1 MVELDILMEY
11 LVKGFELVL
20 PSKGLLILLETSNC
34 CVSRLSNGRRMVRS
48 RKFDLVSAIRLNLV
62 GIIEVKYRLFIAGRP
77 GWRLRCLIQFP
88 ELLKKLM
95 EMVVVCLDLA
105 DRFRF
110 FMINWSY
117 DCSSKHGW
125 GD

>member
-20 PSKGLLILLETSNC
+20 PSKGLLILLETLNC
-34 CVSRLSNGRRMVRS
+34 CVSRGGMMVRS

-62 GIIEVKYRLFIAGRP
+62 GIIEVKYRLFITGRQ

-88 ELLKKLM
+88 VILM

-117 DCSSKHGW
+117 DCPSKHGW

>member
-11 LVKGFELVL
+11 LVKGYELVL

-34 CVSRLSNGRRMVRS
+34 CVSRLSNGRRIVRS
-48 RKFDLVSAIRLNLV
+48 RKFDPVSAIRLNFV
-62 GIIEVKYRLFIAGRP
+62 GITEVKYHIFIIGRQVW
-77 GWRLRCLIQFP
+77 GLRCLIQFP
-88 ELLKKLM
+88 ELFKRSM
-95 EMVVVCLDLA
+95 EMVVVCIDLA

-117 DCSSKHGW
+117 DCLSKHGW

>member
-48 RKFDLVSAIRLNLV
+48 RKFDLVLAIRLNLV
-62 GIIEVKYRLFIAGRP
+62 GIIEVKYRLFIAGR
-77 GWRLRCLIQFP
+77 
-88 ELLKKLM
+88 
-95 EMVVVCLDLA
+95 
-105 DRFRF
+105 
-110 FMINWSY
+110 
-117 DCSSKHGW
+117 
-125 GD
+125 